1 MKNLYANLALSRAL
15 QGLNLGGDMWWVN
28 DKEPGYHNMGEVGWK
43 LSEPKYFS
51 KDIEHIPAPSIFS
64 LITTHARTV
73 FGEEKNEEVCMLCG
87 DDYKTHCICDDDYYN
102 GTLDIPRYKYHTQK
116 ILSMLQDEATVDE
129 VSEYILL
136 NKK

>member
-1 MKNLYANLALSRAL
+1 MKKDIEEQHYSVKIYTNMKNLYANLALSRAL

-73 FGEEKNEEVCMLCG
+73 FGEEYTELENG
-87 DDYKTHCICDDDYYN
+87 DREYLDY
-102 GTLDIPRYKYHTQK
+102 RYHTHK
-116 ILSMLQDEATVDE
+116 ILDMLQDEATVDE

>member
-15 QGLNLGGDMWWVN
+15 QGLNLGGYMWWVN

-73 FGEEKNEEVCMLCG
+73 FGEEYTELENG
-87 DDYKTHCICDDDYYN
+87 DREYLDY
-102 GTLDIPRYKYHTQK
+102 RYHTHK
-116 ILSMLQDEATVDE
+116 ILDMLQDEATVDE